1 VTDVGGRIAAPA
13 ALGPNAVIFGSCSRR
28 RLSGRRPGGGQR
40 VPVTRRTRWPYFS
53 TEIAG
58 GFTGLVI
65 GVGAAAGGATIA
77 RFAYEP
83 LYRNKP
89 PSNPATAYGF

>member
-1 VTDVGGRIAAPA
+1 
-13 ALGPNAVIFGSCSRR
+13 
-28 RLSGRRPGGGQR
+28 
-40 VPVTRRTRWPYFS
+40 
-53 TEIAG
+53 
-58 GFTGLVI
+58 VI